1 MTHDDNAEDKRYE
14 IELSWI
20 SEATNFQHQ
29 RCPQE
34 LVEQAT
40 KEALASI
47 EQD

>member
-1 MTHDDNAEDKRYE
+1 MTHDDASDDKRYE

-20 SEATNFQHQ
+20 CEATNFKHQ
-29 RCPQE
+29 RVSQE
-34 LVEQAT
+34 QIDQAT